1 MSRTNIASGRVIRPE
16 DGKELPFIGKLTAS
30 AADTGGAFE
39 LIDYLGPATPPPH
52 VHREHDEAFY
62 ILAGPFRFFL
72 GHEWFEAIT
81 GSLVVVPRGTRHGFE
96 TQPGCRA
103 LLFTMPAGLEGF
115 FRELGE
121 GLAEGRSSEEI
132 RSALAGRYDSHPN
145 PG

>member
-1 MSRTNIASGRVIRPE
+1 MSRANLAGGRVIGPE
-16 DGKELPFIGKLTAS
+16 DGTELPFIGRLSAS

-62 ILAGPFRFFL
+62 IVAGAFRFLL
-72 GHEWFEAIT
+72 GDEWFDAPS

-96 TQPGCRA
+96 TQPGSRA
-103 LLFTMPAGLEGF
+103 LLFTTPAGLEGF

-121 GLAEGRSSEEI
+121 GLAEGRSSQEI
-132 RSALAGRYDSHPN
+132 RSALAGRYDSHPD